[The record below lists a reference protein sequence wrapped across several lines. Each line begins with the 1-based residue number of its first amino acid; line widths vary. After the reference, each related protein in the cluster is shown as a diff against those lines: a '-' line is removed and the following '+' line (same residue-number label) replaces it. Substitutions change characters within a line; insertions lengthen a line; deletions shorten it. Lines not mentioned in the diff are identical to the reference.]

1 MRLTLRTLLAYRDGV
16 LSPADYEDLHRRIQ
30 QSPDAGN
37 LLRRINDLV
46 ASSELLSPKVDLS
59 TGLKGPNVIAEY
71 LDDVLISSRIAELE
85 RLCLEYSEHLVELAH
100 CHQLIAQAMN
110 THVEVS
116 EDLQRK
122 ALELIDPERREQIRS
137 QLLTRSRKLSKQVIT
152 AEVIEPAAASTS
164 TVATSVTAPNTDK
177 QSGASNPPVTSV
189 TSSPQ
194 QVGLNLE
201 GASLTTEVPEYLL
214 GSRKRRWQIP
224 AAILALTAAL
234 FLLVWQSIGSWDNLQ
249 SLMVAQND
257 VDPAKSSEIDPSAEN
272 NKSKDK
278 GPSSNQDSN
287 EIEDGSSSKGG
298 EATTDKDPKNL
309 TNNVDSAQATPDKSA
324 LESTSP
330 DKSDIDKTAMPPD
343 KTSEPATDMSPDK
356 STDANSVQ
364 PAIVEPTKLAGL
376 VWSPADENEFQSV
389 VLLSNDDGIKLV
401 DEPTSTI
408 SEGKLIVPPASRTT
422 FVAGPWKWQAIGP
435 GSMVVNV
442 KDGKLVLSTSMS
454 RSMVSTAQPGE
465 SFTLKTPCGDY
476 EVRVQDRAIW
486 LGIEVGYRAVA
497 KGSLIEENVYAPVLI
512 IVVGADGAT
521 TNQELLSVSKSDN
534 SQIVKITS
542 AGNGIAVIKQSE
554 MESFALQS
562 PPAWY
567 RKRSVRAIDQLG
579 MAEFHSALAMSNE
592 PVSQRLRS
600 IASDPRP
607 EVAAMAIQTAVLMGD
622 WQPFATELLSNDRMR
637 SHWTPTIQL
646 ARQMIATNPTTL
658 KELQAEAQSKL
669 GAEADRVLELLVG
682 LGAAVQTND
691 GLTGLVKGIDASSPL
706 PIRVLAAY
714 ELKHLTGED
723 FSYQPH
729 APVKAMVQQWRSK
742 IAGNKVSVLP
752 LADPIYERN
761 AR

>member
-46 ASSELLSPKVDLS
+46 ASSELLSPKVDL

-116 EDLQRK
+116 EDLQKK
-122 ALELIDPERREQIRS
+122 ALELIEPAKREQIRS

-152 AEVIEPAAASTS
+152 AEVVESPAASTAMV
-164 TVATSVTAPNTDK
+164 TTSVTAPNADK
-177 QSGASNPPVTSV
+177 QTVASNPPVTSV
-189 TSSPQ
+189 TSTPQ
-194 QVGLNLE
+194 QAGLNLE

-234 FLLVWQSIGSWDNLQ
+234 FLLVWQSVGSWDNLQ
-249 SLMVAQND
+249 ALMVAQLD
-257 VDPAKSSEIDPSAEN
+257 SEPAKPVENNLPAEKDP

-278 GPSSNQDSN
+278 EPASNQNPNETKDGSASSNDAVIAGKDPTDNASTAN
-287 EIEDGSSSKGG
+287 SSAKATPEKSTSESSS
-298 EATTDKDPKNL
+298 TDK
-309 TNNVDSAQATPDKSA
+309 TA
-324 LESTSP
+324 L
-330 DKSDIDKTAMPPD
+330 DNTAMPPD
-343 KTSEPATDMSPDK
+343 KDAEPAADK
-356 STDANSVQ
+356 STDASPPPTIE
-364 PAIVEPTKLAGL
+364 PAKLTGL
-376 VWSPADENEFQSV
+376 NWNPVDENEFRSV
-389 VLLSNDDGIKLV
+389 VLLSNDDGVKLI
-401 DEPTSTI
+401 EEATGTI

-422 FVAGPWKWQAIGP
+422 FEAGPWKWQVIGP

-442 KDGKLVLSTSMS
+442 KDGKLAISTSMS
-454 RSMVSTAQPGE
+454 RSMVSAAQPGE

-476 EVRVQDRAIW
+476 ELRVQDRAVW
-486 LGIEVGYRAVA
+486 LGIEVSYRAVA
-497 KGSLIEENVYAPVLI
+497 KGSLTEANVYAPVLV

-521 TNQELLSVSKSDN
+521 TSQELLSVSKTDN
-534 SQIVKITS
+534 SQVVKITS
-542 AGNGIAVIKQSE
+542 AGNGVAVIKQNE

-579 MAEFHSALAMSNE
+579 MADFHAAMAMSNE
-592 PVSQRLRS
+592 PVAQRLRA

-637 SHWTPTIQL
+637 SHWTPTIQV
-646 ARQMIATNPTTL
+646 ARQMIATNPTTI
-658 KELQAEAQSKL
+658 KELQAEAKAKL
-669 GAEADRVLELLVG
+669 GVDADRVLELLVG
-682 LGAAVQTND
+682 LEAAVQTND
-691 GLTGLVKGIDASSPL
+691 ALTGLVKGLDSNSPL
-706 PIRVLAAY
+706 PIRVLTAY

-742 IAGNKVSVLP
+742 IAGNKVSFLP
-752 LADPIYERN
+752 LADPIFERN
-761 AR
+761 PK